1 VEAYLDSNVVVSI
14 VENDAP
20 DQSDALDRLLVA
32 NEQKKVDLVT
42 SELTHTEINAYQG
55 PLRPAFEETFR
66 LLNEVPIVRWDE
78 LVGINTQIDKHTMI
92 NTPMIQND
100 PTYDKLRA
108 LGVKTVDAQHVFV
121 AAKRGCTVFLTCD
134 KGILTRGASIA
145 KLCGVTVQK
154 PSDFVAT
161 QGW

>member
-1 VEAYLDSNVVVSI
+1 MKILTLIIRADAYGNQCLPGTTASGVRGDI
-14 VENDAP
+14 
-20 DQSDALDRLLVA
+20 
-32 NEQKKVDLVT
+32 
-42 SELTHTEINAYQG
+42 
-55 PLRPAFEETFR
+55 PASY
-66 LLNEVPIVRWDE
+66 EVPIVRWDE